1 MADDFDDAA
10 RNDAAHV
17 NALAAVEAFGR
28 MSPEE
33 QRQFEAELVARARA
47 EGWYPGSRTTH

>member
-1 MADDFDDAA
+1 MADEFEDAG
-10 RNDAAHV
+10 RNDTAHAH
-17 NALAAVEAFGR
+17 ALAGVEAFGR

-33 QRQFEAELVARARA
+33 QRQFEAELIARARA